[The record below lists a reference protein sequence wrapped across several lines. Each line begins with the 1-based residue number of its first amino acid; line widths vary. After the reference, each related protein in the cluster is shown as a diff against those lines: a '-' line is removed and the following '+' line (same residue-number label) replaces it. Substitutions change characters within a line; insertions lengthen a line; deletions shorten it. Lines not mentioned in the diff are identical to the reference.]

1 MANTSRVFS
10 NTIYLYIK
18 MVLSIAV
25 NIFTTSILLRALG
38 ETDYGIYSVVGGA
51 ISMMGFISGSMSGMV
66 QRYLNVTEGT
76 GDFDKTKKIFSNAVI
91 IHNGLAIVAFFLFA
105 LFGVFFFLCMLNVPP
120 ERYISAVV
128 VYICLVISTVFSIT
142 IAPYDGILNAHE
154 NMKVYSVIGIID
166 VLLRFLIALC
176 ILMTDTDKLV
186 LFAILM
192 AIEAWSVRYITK
204 IYCIKKYEETRIASF
219 YALYDKKLVKE
230 MIGFAGW
237 NLLNISTSMIT
248 LYSMNIIINHFYG
261 TTYNAAMGIA
271 TQLTGVLMAFSLNMQ
286 KALTPVMMKSEGARD
301 RESVLQLTCKGT
313 KMAYLIF
320 AFWGIPIF
328 FFIEYILSVWLHQV
342 PYYTDVY
349 CRLLILSILIEQYF
363 VFLNQTIQAE
373 GTVKEYN
380 IWKAIINILPI
391 PLSILLC
398 SHGADSSWV
407 IINRIIFF
415 VVIGGIINVFFCRL
429 NLGLSTCFF
438 VKTAIIPTIF
448 PTIVIALFGFFLNT
462 MNIVPKL
469 LLFVLMLLF
478 SAVSFYIFTLTREEK
493 VKLHSFLRK

>member
-76 GDFDKTKKIFSNAVI
+76 GNFEKVKRIFSNAVL
-91 IHNGLAIVAFFLFA
+91 IHNGLAIIAFIVFA
-105 LFGVFFFLCMLNVPP
+105 LFGIFFFLCMLNVPP
-120 ERYISAVV
+120 ERFFSAVV

-230 MIGFAGW
+230 MVGFAGW

-328 FFIEYILSVWLHQV
+328 FH
-342 PYYTDVY
+342 
-349 CRLLILSILIEQYF
+349 
-363 VFLNQTIQAE
+363 
-373 GTVKEYN
+373 
-380 IWKAIINILPI
+380 
-391 PLSILLC
+391 
-398 SHGADSSWV
+398 
-407 IINRIIFF
+407 RIY
-415 VVIGGIINVFFCRL
+415 
-429 NLGLSTCFF
+429 S
-438 VKTAIIPTIF
+438 
-448 PTIVIALFGFFLNT
+448 
-462 MNIVPKL
+462 
-469 LLFVLMLLF
+469 
-478 SAVSFYIFTLTREEK
+478 
-493 VKLHSFLRK
+493 

>member
-1 MANTSRVFS
+1 MANTSKVFS

-76 GDFDKTKKIFSNAVI
+76 GDFDKVKRIFSNAVL
-91 IHNGLAIVAFFLFA
+91 IHNGLAIIAFIVFAFF
-105 LFGVFFFLCMLNVPP
+105 GIFFFWFMLNVPP
-120 ERYISAVV
+120 DRYSSAII
-128 VYICLVISTVFSIT
+128 VYLCLVISTVFSIT
-142 IAPYDGILNAHE
+142 IAPYDGVLNAHE
-154 NMKVYSVIGIID
+154 NMKVFSAIGIID
-166 VLLRFLIALC
+166 VLLRFIIALC
-176 ILMTDTDKLV
+176 ILVVDIDKLI

-192 AIEAWSVRYITK
+192 AIEAWLLRYITK
-204 IYCIKKYEETRIASF
+204 IYCSRKYSETQIDSF
-219 YALYDKKLVKE
+219 YSLYDKTLVKE

-248 LYSMNIIINHFYG
+248 LYSMNIIINHYYG

-286 KALTPVMMKSEGARD
+286 KTLTPVMMKSEGAHD
-301 RESVLQLTCKGT
+301 REAVISLTCTGSKF
-313 KMAYLIF
+313 AYLIF

-328 FFIEYILSVWLHQV
+328 FFIDYILNIWLHQV
-342 PYYTDVY
+342 PYYTNVY
-349 CRLLILSILIEQYF
+349 CRLLIISILLEQYF

-373 GTVKEYN
+373 GTVKKYN
-380 IWKAIINILPI
+380 IWRAFFNMVPI

-398 SHGADSSWV
+398 SQGVDSSWV
-407 IINRIIFF
+407 IISRIVFF
-415 VVIGGIINVFFCRL
+415 VIIGGIINVYFCCL
-429 NLGLSTCFF
+429 NLGLNARYY
-438 VKTAIIPTIF
+438 VKTTIF
-448 PTIVIALFGFFLNT
+448 PTILPTIFIILFGLVH
-462 MNIVPKL
+462 NITNKVPAL
-469 LLFVLMLLF
+469 LMFALMLLF
-478 SAVSFYIFTLTREEK
+478 SAISLYIFALTKQEK
-493 VKLHSFLRK
+493 IKLHSILRK